1 MREREHIEK
10 ARQVLSSM
18 DNIAVAFVFGSF
30 IRGLSTPSS
39 DLDLAILFKNGF
51 VPDTMGLLELRA
63 NVTRTLGMD
72 VDIACLNTAG
82 PILAMQVLR
91 TGEKLVENDTYTAAQ
106 FVIRSMN
113 AYDDLKRV
121 RRPIEQKILLGRVC
135 S

>member
-18 DNIAVAFVFGSF
+18 DNIAVAYVFGSF
-30 IRGLSTPSS
+30 VRGLSTPFS
-39 DLDLAILFKNGF
+39 DLDLAILFKDGF
-51 VPDTMGLLELRA
+51 VPDMVGFLELRA
-63 NVTRTLGMD
+63 NVTRTLGID

-91 TGEKLVENDTYTAAQ
+91 RGEKLVENDTYAAAQ
-106 FVIRSMN
+106 FVIRAVN

-121 RRPIEQKILLGRVC
+121 RRPIEQQVLLGRMF